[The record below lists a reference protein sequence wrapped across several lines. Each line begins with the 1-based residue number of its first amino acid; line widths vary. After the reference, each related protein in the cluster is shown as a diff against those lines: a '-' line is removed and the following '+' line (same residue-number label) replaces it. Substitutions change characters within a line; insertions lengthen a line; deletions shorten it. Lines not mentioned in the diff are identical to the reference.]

1 MPSTKCENYA
11 IYLIFRSFSGLG
23 PSNFPL
29 AVLPPLLRFCEAK
42 RWGKR
47 GQNRIF
53 APGRAGCR
61 ISNQGKN
68 ANFCENDKLYI
79 YG

>member
-11 IYLIFRSFSGLG
+11 IYLIFRPISGLG
-23 PSNFPL
+23 SSNLLL

-42 RWGKR
+42 RWGNGGKI
-47 GQNRIF
+47 GYLP
-53 APGRAGCR
+53 PGRAGCR
-61 ISNQGKN
+61 ISNKGKN
-68 ANFCENDKLYI
+68 ASFCENDKLYI